1 MKRMSL
7 IIKKIWFAFWTL
19 LWQYF
24 LHVPYLLVF
33 VDETVIETV
42 DVNGTRQL
50 ESVPESL
57 DGGELYSSYMSW
69 HL

>member
-19 LWQYF
+19 LWQHF
-24 LHVPYLLVF
+24 LHVSYLLIF

-42 DVNGTRQL
+42 DVNGTREL

>member
-1 MKRMSL
+1 MKGMSL
-7 IIKKIWFAFWTL
+7 IIEKIWLAFWTL

-24 LHVPYLLVF
+24 FCVPYLLVF

-42 DVNGTRQL
+42 DVNGTREL